1 VDILKEDA
9 MAVQDGEKGG
19 KDLLVT
25 TAGYA
30 VAGERGI
37 NIKIF
42 TCLQSSTAADE
53 KSESQFLT
61 RPVFLALSTV

>member
-1 VDILKEDA
+1 

-42 TCLQSSTAADE
+42 TCLQSWRRRTRVS
-53 KSESQFLT
+53 LT
-61 RPVFLALSTV
+61 RPVFLALSLSRPWQCNA